1 MCVNLQHVNE
11 LGGKFTNPLA
21 CKGTSD
27 GNSEEAQSG
36 LDGVR
41 GAFGSGGPGLAPR
54 FISYVTWSRLLGL
67 F

>member
-1 MCVNLQHVNE
+1 MNWEENL
-11 LGGKFTNPLA
+11 LILWLA
-21 CKGTSD
+21 KEHQM

-36 LDGVR
+36 LAGVR
-41 GAFGSGGPGLAPR
+41 GAFGPGGPGLAPR